1 VEEKEM
7 RVARQWWTVLVAVVL
22 GGLVGVTLAGAAGE
36 QFIPVLSTREGG
48 QRFVMI
54 PRADGY
60 IAYLTLLN
68 ERDGGINGVKLVWEE
83 CETVYDVT
91 RGVECYERLKAR
103 GTTGAAVVSLNSTPL
118 TNALTERVTQDQIPL
133 LTVGLGRTD
142 AADGRVFPYLF
153 NPPSSYWS
161 QNTAKIR
168 FIGQRAGG
176 LDKLQGLKIAHVYI
190 DNDYGRETIPIL
202 DQQAAQYGFAVQ
214 HLAVPP
220 PGLDQKATWLRVKV
234 AQPDWVILRS
244 IGGAM
249 TPTALQEAA
258 HMGVP
263 RDKIVGSRVQ
273 CSEQGMVPAGEAAIG
288 FICTSFL
295 GTGTHFPLIQEM
307 LKYVYARGKGP
318 GPAEAVGTGFWN
330 LGVLDGVLTTEAIR
344 RAMQE
349 FGHQPLTGAQVQ
361 WGLERLTL
369 TTAALKELGA
379 EGLFPPGPPMP
390 APRVFPR
397 RPLGPGTQGPRGR
410 GLPCSGPP
418 QPSQGVRALWRRGI
432 TSSGG
437 GPRRAPRCGPCCPT
451 SLGAP
456 PTAPRLRRAFAG
468 GHCRTSWQPCAPPSL
483 PCLDLGNANA
493 SLCSGIDVLRLS
505 RFKWILD
512 GGYNFL
518 HKGRHYEA
526 GPLRQQTQ

>member
-1 VEEKEM
+1 M
-7 RVARQWWTVLVAVVL
+7 HLQRQWWSGLVAAVL
-22 GGLVGVTLAGAAGE
+22 SGLVGVTAVAAAGE
-36 QFIPVLSTREGG
+36 QFLPVLSIREGG

-91 RGVECYERLKAR
+91 RGVECYERLKAK
-103 GTTGAAVVSLNSTPL
+103 GPTGAAVVHLISTPL
-118 TNALTERVTQDQIPL
+118 TYALTERATHDQIPL

-142 AADGRVFPYLF
+142 AADGRVFPYVF

-176 LDKLQGLKIAHVYI
+176 LDKLKGLKIAHVYI

-244 IGGAM
+244 TGGAM
-249 TPTALQEAA
+249 TPTALKEAA
-258 HMGVP
+258 QVGVP
-263 RDKIVGSRVQ
+263 RDKIVGSRVL

-288 FICTSFL
+288 FICASFL

-318 GPAEAVGTGFWN
+318 GPEGDVGTAFWN

-344 RAMQE
+344 TAMRH

-361 WGLERLTL
+361 WGLEHLTL
-369 TTAALKELGA
+369 TAASLKEMGA
-379 EGLFPPGPPMP
+379 EGLFPPITLSCRDHEGGGGVKFQQWDGTQWTVLTDWM
-390 APRVFPR
+390 APDQALV
-397 RPLGPGTQGPRGR
+397 RPLVEASAAKYAQDK
-410 GLPCSGPP
+410 
-418 QPSQGVRALWRRGI
+418 GI
-432 TSSGG
+432 T
-437 GPRRAPRCGPCCPT
+437 PRACP
-451 SLGAP
+451 
-456 PTAPRLRRAFAG
+456 
-468 GHCRTSWQPCAPPSL
+468 
-483 PCLDLGNANA
+483 
-493 SLCSGIDVLRLS
+493 
-505 RFKWILD
+505 
-512 GGYNFL
+512 
-518 HKGRHYEA
+518 
-526 GPLRQQTQ
+526 